1 MRTLYYTVTKQLEN
15 IAGFEETNGLK
26 DVIVYT
32 IEDNRML
39 ILFELQM
46 HNEDNSEEEI
56 LDIIEDE
63 EVELIL
69 L

>member
-1 MRTLYYTVTKQLEN
+1 MRTLYYTVTKQLVSFG
-15 IAGFEETNGLK
+15 GFEETNGLK
-26 DVIVYT
+26 DVIVYI
-32 IEDNRML
+32 IEDNRMVL
-39 ILFELQM
+39 LFELQM
-46 HNEDNSEEEI
+46 RNEDNSEEVI